1 MLKGQLYKV
10 EAEEMRAE
18 PRPGA
23 QLLLITAHAAD
34 KKCLSFKNIRTD
46 PLGPV
51 PQIQGGNIHRTFH
64 LI

>member
-1 MLKGQLYKV
+1 MLKGQLYKL

-34 KKCLSFKNIRTD
+34 RIAGALQTSAVTRWACSL
-46 PLGPV
+46 
-51 PQIQGGNIHRTFH
+51 
-64 LI
+64 